1 MNESDLKKN
10 FLTSMRSSTS
20 TVCVI
25 SAKSDTLR
33 HAMTAISVTS
43 LSVDPPSMLVCIN
56 KEASIHSSIAV
67 GSSPLDTNPIA
78 IPNGIN
84 DIIIGN
90 TKLP

>member
-1 MNESDLKKN
+1 MYKRQKINN
-10 FLTSMRSSTS
+10 
-20 TVCVI
+20 
-25 SAKSDTLR
+25 
-33 HAMTAISVTS
+33 AIIEGVSN
-43 LSVDPPSMLVCIN
+43 P
-56 KEASIHSSIAV
+56 ASIAV